1 MIYRSIKIGT
11 GAIIILGGTARIY
24 EMSTIRDLRH
34 IQYAQ
39 VETELLRD
47 PTISPQCKALYGL
60 LITYGPERI
69 FPGHQRLADCLGT
82 STKSIRRWL
91 NQLRARGLIDWSRR
105 GSTSNEYTILGYANL
120 MLIGHQRPIRS
131 DTGDR
136 TDRTQVTDDL
146 DPVNQIQIKESP
158 SKTFP
163 SDSNFTPRP
172 EAPPQES
179 ILEKTDMLSMS
190 AEIVERTG
198 GKKSMTVPAAA
209 GGADPYQDGPLTAA
223 CSLFRISPES
233 LGDDETKMWARK
245 LQHITEAV
253 KDGTPKL
260 FVEACRMWADHGPA
274 WKGKDCAPYP
284 GPFVTAFGD
293 DIQTLM
299 RQIVSGTIT
308 TRREGLVHND

>member
-1 MIYRSIKIGT
+1 
-11 GAIIILGGTARIY
+11 
-24 EMSTIRDLRH
+24 MSSIRDLRH

-47 PTISPQCKALYGL
+47 PTISPQCKSLYGL

-69 FPGHQRLADCLGT
+69 FPGHQRLADCMGT
-82 STKSIRRWL
+82 SRRSILRWMEE
-91 NQLRARGLIDWSRR
+91 LRAVGLIDWERR
-105 GSTSNEYTILGYANL
+105 GSTSNEYAILGYANVML
-120 MLIGHQRPIRS
+120 MRHQCHNRCDNPV
-131 DTGDR
+131 T
-136 TDRTQVTDDL
+136 TDVTPVSQDL
-146 DPVNQIQIKESP
+146 DPVTQIQITKEQD
-158 SKTFP
+158 FP
-163 SDSNFTPRP
+163 QNSNFTPRP

-179 ILEKTDMLSMS
+179 ILEKTDLLSMS

-223 CSLFRISPES
+223 CLLFRISKDS
-233 LGDDETKMWARK
+233 LGDDEARMWARK
-245 LQHITEAV
+245 LQHITEGV
-253 KDGTPKL
+253 KDGIPKL
-260 FVEACRMWADHGPA
+260 FVEACRMWPDHGPA

-308 TRREGLVHND
+308 TKRKGLVHND